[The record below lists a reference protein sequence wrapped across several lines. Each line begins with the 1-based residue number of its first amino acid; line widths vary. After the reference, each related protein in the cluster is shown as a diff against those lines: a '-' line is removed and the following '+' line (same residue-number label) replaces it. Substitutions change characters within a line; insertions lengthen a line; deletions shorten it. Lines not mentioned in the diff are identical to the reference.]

1 MAKKRNFIVVP
12 REPKV
17 MQEGLDIDGQ
27 HISFNGKT
35 AKNITDP
42 GLAEAIE
49 QKYGLK
55 AKGSPDIGRV
65 WTERDEKSDNFFNYH
80 DASGVHKYFF
90 GPTRAFSEAWDRIFG
105 GKDASPK

>member
-1 MAKKRNFIVVP
+1 MPKKRNFIVVP
-12 REPKV
+12 REPAV
-17 MQEGLDIDGQ
+17 MKEGLDIDGQ

-49 QKYGLK
+49 QKYGPR
-55 AKGSPDIGRV
+55 AKGSSNRGRV
-65 WTERDEKSDNFFNYH
+65 WTERNEQLDNHVNYH
-80 DASGVHKYFF
+80 EGVHHYFF

-105 GKDASPK
+105 GKNG